1 VGQHAPRRL
10 EQGDARVREGDAA
23 LAAVEEPDPELLL
36 ELADLLAHRRLD
48 DVQTLRGLAEVKLLR
63 DRDEVH
69 RVPELARCRLRT
81 LR

>member
-1 VGQHAPRRL
+1 MGQHAPRRL

-36 ELADLLAHRRLD
+36 ELADLLAHRRLGE
-48 DVQTLRGLAEVKLLR
+48 VQKFRRLAEVKLLN
-63 DRDEVH
+63 DRDEIPQ
-69 RVPELARCRLRT
+69 VPELPGCPLGT